1 MKQFRRI
8 LLCSVLLF
16 AGSFAEGAGKNPAGK
31 EHRIVSL
38 APALTELVCFLGYS
52 KNLAGRSEACN
63 YPAVV
68 KQLPVTGSFGKPEGE
83 RILALRPT
91 LVLANDLAHPALM
104 NPFRQ
109 AGIRVLLKQCR
120 SLEDYCTWVEL
131 LGKELHCPGKANA
144 ELKRIQ
150 SFRRECE
157 ALNRKIPRKKSV
169 LWVIWDSPLMVA
181 GKGSLP
187 HTVLTLAGGVNCA
200 GQVNQEYFK
209 TSYEWILSNPPDVI
223 LWTASEKRVRFLKSH
238 PFWKQLKA
246 VQQNRV
252 IHTLDPDLL
261 QRPGPRL
268 PEGVRLLRK
277 ALETI

>member
-1 MKQFRRI
+1 MKFRAI
-8 LLCSVLLF
+8 LLCLILLPVTLP
-16 AGSFAEGAGKNPAGK
+16 EVCGKSPSAR

-38 APALTELVCFLGYS
+38 SPALTELVCFLGYG

-63 YPAVV
+63 YPSFV

-120 SLEDYCTWVEL
+120 DLEDYCRWVTL
-131 LGKELHCPGKANA
+131 LGKELHCPEKANA
-144 ELKRIQ
+144 ELKRIGT
-150 SFRRECE
+150 FRRECE
-157 ALNRKIPRKKSV
+157 ALNRKMPRKKSV

-187 HTVLTLAGGVNCA
+187 HTVLTLAGGINCA
-200 GQVNQEYFK
+200 GKVDQEYFK
-209 TSYEWILSNPPDVI
+209 TSCEWVLSNPPDVI
-223 LWTASEKRVRFLKSH
+223 LWTASKKRVRILKSH

-252 IHTLDPDLL
+252 IHTLNPDLL

-268 PEGVRLLRK
+268 TEGVRLLRK